1 MILKAGRLWRT
12 LRHLRPVQLY
22 GRLWFR
28 LNRPRVDFTAHPAL
42 RPALGTW
49 NPPAEREPSMT
60 APTRFRFLNAEA
72 DLGEVGWD
80 DPARAKLWRYNQ
92 HYFEDL
98 TARGWRVRAKWHEA
112 LIADW
117 IAQNPPG
124 QGTGWEPYPTS
135 LRIINW
141 IKWAMAGGN
150 LSAAAAQSLAV
161 QARWLLRR
169 LEWHLLGNHLFIN
182 AKALTF
188 AGLFFNGDEA
198 ERWLDKGLS
207 ILAKE
212 IDEQFLS
219 DGGQFELSPMYHALA
234 VEDLLDLANI
244 IAAYPGSRT
253 GPMEALFRA
262 RSEPALRWLF
272 AMSHPDGDIAFFNDA
287 AFGIAPPNEELYS
300 YAKSLGIS
308 IELELSELIHLS
320 ASGYVRLTRGPVTLI
335 ADLARVGPDY
345 LPGHAHA
352 DTLSFEMSFYRQRL
366 FVNSG
371 TSEYGIGSERHRQ
384 RSTAAHNC
392 LLVEN
397 ENSSEVW
404 AGFRVGRRAVPQEIH
419 VGQEGGEL
427 FAAGAHDGYR
437 HLGRHVVPQRRF
449 KLSDTKLIIEDLL
462 EASAKA
468 EARYHLH
475 PSIEIGDLSAQSA
488 SLILPDKTQLRLTM
502 ESGTVRCEKVNWHP
516 QFGISIPTLCLVLPL
531 RNGLARLDLS
541 WN

>member
-28 LNRPRVDFTAHPAL
+28 LNRPRADLSAHPPL
-42 RPALGTW
+42 RRAQGNW
-49 NPPAEREPSMT
+49 SHPAEREPSMT

-72 DLGEVGWD
+72 NLEEVGWD
-80 DPARAKLWRYNQ
+80 DPARPKLWRYNQ

-98 TARGWRVRAKWHEA
+98 TARGWRSRAQWHEA
-112 LIADW
+112 LIAAW

-141 IKWAMAGGN
+141 IKWALAGGN
-150 LSAAAAQSLAV
+150 LSVAAMQSLAV
-161 QARWLLRR
+161 QTRWLLRR
-169 LEWHLLGNHLFIN
+169 LEWHLLGNHIFIN

-188 AGLFFNGDEA
+188 AGLFFDGEEA
-198 ERWLDKGLS
+198 KRWLDKGLS
-207 ILAKE
+207 ILAQE
-212 IDEQFLS
+212 IDEQFLP

-244 IAAYPGSRT
+244 SAAYPGSRA
-253 GPMEALFRA
+253 GQMEALVRSRA
-262 RSEPALRWLF
+262 ALALRWLF
-272 AMSHPDGDIAFFNDA
+272 LMSHPDGGIAFFNDA
-287 AFGIAPPNEELYS
+287 ALGVAPPNQQLYN
-300 YAKSLGIS
+300 YAKRLGIS
-308 IELELSELIHLS
+308 SDFRLSEINHLP
-320 ASGYVRLTRGPVTLI
+320 ASGYVRLARGPVTLI
-335 ADLARVGPDY
+335 ADFARVGPDY

-352 DTLSFEMSFYRQRL
+352 DTLSFEMSFNRQRL

-384 RSTAAHNC
+384 RGTAAHNC

-397 ENSSEVW
+397 QNSSEVW
-404 AGFRVGRRAVPQEIH
+404 AGFRVGRRAVPREVQ
-419 VGQEGGEL
+419 VGHQGEEL
-427 FAAGAHDGYR
+427 FAAGAHDGYL
-437 HLGRHVVPQRRF
+437 HLGKHIVPRRQYR
-449 KLSDTKLIIEDLL
+449 LSDNKLVIEDLL
-462 EASAKA
+462 EGATRA

-488 SLILPDKTQLRLTM
+488 SLILPDRTHLRLAM
-502 ESGTVRCEKVNWHP
+502 ESGAVRCEKVNWHP
-516 QFGISIPTLCLVLPL
+516 QFGMTVPTRCLVLPL
-531 RNGLARLDLS
+531 RDGAARLNLS
-541 WN
+541 WA